1 MAIQELEEAAL
12 FEHIQGSGGKAGIL
26 FFTPLCGTCMV
37 GERMLEIAEATGV
50 STPIYK
56 ININYAPKLRDQWQI
71 ASVPCLVVLE
81 GGVPVRKEYAMQSVQ
96 HLYALLR

>member
-12 FEHIQGSGGKAGIL
+12 LDRIQQNGGQAGVF

-50 STPIYK
+50 KTPLYK

-81 GGVPVRKEYAMQSVQ
+81 GGSPVRKEYAMQSAQ
-96 HLYALLR
+96 HLYSLLR